1 MTRLT
6 DLADAGARAELAAY
20 FAKVDRLLAPLPEE
34 TAAETRGELEAHA
47 VDLFTE
53 EGSAAAAL
61 ARLGDPEDF
70 LPDLVAEKLR
80 CRAARSFLPAHV
92 FAALSSSARTG
103 ASGLILSTI
112 AGAGYVIAA
121 LALAMGTA
129 RLLGQETTGVF
140 CLEDGR
146 HFIGFGETL
155 GGTDVLGLWFVPLAY
170 GVAAALY
177 LILTLAFGRVKL
189 RKPSRPDRKP
199 MPG

>member
-6 DLADAGARAELAAY
+6 DIADAGARAELAAY

-61 ARLGDPEDF
+61 ARLGDPVDF

-80 CRAARSFLPAHV
+80 SRAARSFSPVHV
-92 FAALSSSARTG
+92 LAALATSARAG
-103 ASGLILSTI
+103 ISGLVLSTL
-112 AGAGYVIAA
+112 AGAGYALAA
-121 LALAMGTA
+121 LALLMGTA
-129 RLLGQETTGVF
+129 RFLGQKSTGVF
-140 CLEDGR
+140 RLEDGR
-146 HFIGFGETL
+146 YFVGFGETL

-170 GVAAALY
+170 AAAAALY
-177 LILTLAFGRVKL
+177 LILTLAFGRVRL
-189 RKPSRPDRKP
+189 RKPSRQDIRS

>member
-6 DLADAGARAELAAY
+6 DLADAGARAALAAY
-20 FAKVDRLLAPLPEE
+20 FAKVDRLLAPLPEG
-34 TAAETRGELEAHA
+34 TAAETRRELEAHA

-53 EGSAAAAL
+53 EGDAAAAL
-61 ARLGDPEDF
+61 ARLGDPKDF

-80 CRAARSFLPAHV
+80 SRAAQTLSPTHV
-92 FAALSSSARTG
+92 LAALASSARIG
-103 ASGLILSTI
+103 LSGLILSTL
-112 AGAGYVIAA
+112 AGAGYVLAA

-129 RLLGQETTGVF
+129 RLLGQDTTGLF
-140 CLEDGR
+140 RLEDGR
-146 HFIGFGETL
+146 YFIGFGETL
-155 GGTDVLGLWFVPLAY
+155 GGADILGLWFVPLAY

-189 RKPSRPDRKP
+189 RKPSRQDDKP